1 MKRKMKQELKQMR
14 ICMIGVGLMGHGI
27 AKNILRAGPYHLS
40 FLDHAGNQPIDDLL
54 AAGAVQAETLSL
66 ICPDAD
72 IILICVTGA
81 PEVETVL
88 FSDQGVFANAGKGQ
102 IVLDCSTSIPEKSRA
117 FAKRLTKKQIRY
129 IDAAMTRTPK
139 EAEQGKLNLILG
151 GHEGDIKEVM
161 DLLGCFADKITLA
174 GPVGSGH
181 GLKLIHNY
189 VSLGFAA
196 ILSEAAAAA
205 RSEAINTDILIDV
218 LEAGGGKSVVLERF
232 RPYLQDGDT
241 SGLRFSLANAA
252 KDIGY
257 FNIANQSSHMASA
270 LHTLFKNAAADL
282 GETETVL
289 KLVEQ
294 LAVPKS
300 GKTEN

>member
-1 MKRKMKQELKQMR
+1 MH

-27 AKNILRAGPYHLS
+27 AKNILRGGPFHLS
-40 FLDHAGNQPIDDLL
+40 FLHHAGNQPIDDLL
-54 AAGAVQAETLSL
+54 EAGAVQAETLSM
-66 ICPDAD
+66 ICNDAD
-72 IILICVTGA
+72 IILLCVTGA

-88 FSDQGVFANAGKGQ
+88 FSEQGVFANARPGQ
-102 IVLDCSTSIPEKSRA
+102 IVLDCSTSLPEKSRA
-117 FAKRLTKKQIRY
+117 FAKRLAKKQMRY

-151 GHEGDIKEVM
+151 GDEADIEEVM

-181 GLKLIHNY
+181 SLKLIHNY
-189 VSLGFAA
+189 VSLGFSA

-205 RSEAINTDILIDV
+205 RSEAINTDTLIDV

-232 RPYLQDGDT
+232 RPYLQKGDT

-270 LHTLFKNAAADL
+270 LHALFKNAAADI
-282 GETETVL
+282 GGAETVL
-289 KLVEQ
+289 KLIDQ
-294 LAVPKS
+294 LAARKS
-300 GKTEN
+300 GQT